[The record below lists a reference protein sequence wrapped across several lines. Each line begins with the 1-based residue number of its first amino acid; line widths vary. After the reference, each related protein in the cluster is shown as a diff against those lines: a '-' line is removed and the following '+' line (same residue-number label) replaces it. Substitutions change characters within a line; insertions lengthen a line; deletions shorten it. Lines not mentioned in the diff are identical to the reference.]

1 VATCTNCGK
10 KYSKWTTPVS
20 ARGVC
25 NECFQSEATKEEEI
39 QAQPALPSPELVAPA
54 ETPKVRIR
62 LRSFIPRT
70 RSPVAF
76 ALVMAC
82 YCITLASL
90 LGAWARV
97 AGLRRAPP
105 PFYLRGNPADVVSLL
120 IAAPLIESLL
130 LVGVF
135 ELVRRFRAPEAVQ
148 VLVAALFI
156 SEAHV
161 WPWWPRAVI
170 VLPSFCIQA
179 GSYLYW
185 RRTSWKTAF
194 WVVASIHALINVIPA
209 LSAAAAY
216 ATRHV
221 SP

>member
-1 VATCTNCGK
+1 MRRLLSIRTEQPGER
-10 KYSKWTTPVS
+10 SS
-20 ARGVC
+20 AGRFGP
-25 NECFQSEATKEEEI
+25 FRDRRTSGDTGG
-39 QAQPALPSPELVAPA
+39 
-54 ETPKVRIR
+54 RIR

-70 RSPVAF
+70 RSPVVF
-76 ALVMAC
+76 TLVMAC
-82 YCITLASL
+82 YCITLGSL
-90 LGAWARV
+90 LGTWARV
-97 AGLRRAPP
+97 AHLRRPSP
-105 PFYLRGNPADVVSLL
+105 PFYLRGDPADVISLL

-135 ELVRRFRAPEAVQ
+135 ELVRRFRAPKAVQ
-148 VLVAALFI
+148 VLIAALFI

-179 GSYLYW
+179 ASYLYW
-185 RRTSWKTAF
+185 RRTSWKIAF

-209 LSAAAAY
+209 LSAFAAN